1 MKQAE
6 IYDPDK
12 QQIEGA
18 IHEAFQY
25 FHSTKLKPMHSTR
38 SFSQR
43 RSEIEKQL
51 ELGYSFKTG
60 RSSSRQGRRRTRT
73 IGFLKDDDSKQEP
86 GSQAKSAGN
95 RSRGSMGSERR
106 CQQNYHDS
114 ELTES
119 QGALH
124 QDCQHDYER
133 RKE

>member
-51 ELGYSFKTG
+51 ELGYSFKAG
-60 RSSSRQGRRRTRT
+60 RSSTLQSRRRLRSV
-73 IGFLKDDDSKQEP
+73 GFLLKDEDSKQEP
-86 GSQAKSAGN
+86 G
-95 RSRGSMGSERR
+95 
-106 CQQNYHDS
+106 
-114 ELTES
+114 T
-119 QGALH
+119 
-124 QDCQHDYER
+124 
-133 RKE
+133 